1 MLDTRKEHLL
11 SLIVRSYVA
20 TAEPVGSGWLVE
32 KYRLPM
38 SPATARNDLAAL
50 EEEGY
55 ITHPH
60 TSAGRIPTEKGYRYF
75 VDHLDGP
82 KLQSRDAVTLKALF
96 VRTNGSF
103 EEGVKAIAKGLSQL
117 SAETVMVGFTRGT
130 IYYTGLRNLFSQPDF
145 ADQEIM
151 TGVGEVLDRA
161 EEAMDRLFEELTDE
175 VEFFLGEENP
185 FAPFCGMVA
194 CRYKF
199 PRHEAGVLGIVGPM
213 RMDYERAW
221 GLVKGV
227 RELAERVR

>member
-1 MLDTRKEHLL
+1 MLDARKEHLL
-11 SLIVRSYVA
+11 SLIIRSYVA
-20 TAEPVGSGWLVE
+20 TAEPVGSRWLVG

-75 VDHLDGP
+75 VDSLDGP
-82 KLQSRDAVTLKALF
+82 KLQNRDAAALKTLFA
-96 VRTNGSF
+96 RAHGSF
-103 EEGVKAIAKGLSQL
+103 EEGVKAIAKGLSDL
-117 SAETVMVGFTRGT
+117 SAETVIVGFTRGT
-130 IYYTGLRNLFSQPDF
+130 IYYTGLRNLFSQPEF
-145 ADQEIM
+145 ADHELVS
-151 TGVGEVLDRA
+151 GVGEVLDRA
-161 EEAMDRLFEELTDE
+161 EEAMERLFEELTDE
-175 VEFFLGEENP
+175 VQVFLGEENP

-199 PRHEAGVLGIVGPM
+199 PRHEVGVLGIVGPV

-227 RELAERVR
+227 RELAERAK